1 MSATATGM
9 SYRVWK
15 GKKSSATTG
24 SKQGKE
30 EVEEMKVTL
39 VI

>member
-24 SKQGKE
+24 RQNKGK